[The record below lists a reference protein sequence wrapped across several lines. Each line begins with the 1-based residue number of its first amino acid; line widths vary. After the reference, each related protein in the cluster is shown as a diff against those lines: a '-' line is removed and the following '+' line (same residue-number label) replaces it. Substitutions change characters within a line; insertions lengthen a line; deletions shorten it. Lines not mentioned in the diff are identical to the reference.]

1 MGSLNLKLN
10 SSTCSSLLLWSAAL
24 LWPLPS
30 PRLRLMLMPS
40 MVLTAMVLVDSM
52 EDMDTLVL
60 AMPDTDMLLLMP
72 MVLTMER
79 GLLTLSPRL
88 MPTMVLTVLATAMV
102 VSMEDMESVPM
113 VPTPMPM
120 VLTTARG
127 QLMLSPRM
135 MLMLSMV
142 LMVLAMAMVD
152 TVLAMLDMPVLAMLD
167 TPLPMPMVLT
177 MARGLPMLSP
187 RLMPTMVPMVLVMA
201 MVDFMEDMESVPM
214 VPTPMPMVSM
224 ESKIT
229 IPSTNRVAHQVQTE
243 AQKQTFEINLT
254 FSTIS

>member
-40 MVLTAMVLVDSM
+40 MVLTAMVLVDFM

-72 MVLTMER
+72 MVLT
-79 GLLTLSPRL
+79 
-88 MPTMVLTVLATAMV
+88 
-102 VSMEDMESVPM
+102 
-113 VPTPMPM
+113 
-120 VLTTARG
+120 TARD
-127 QLMLSPRM
+127 QLMLSPRL

-167 TPLPMPMVLT
+167 MPLPMPMVLT
-177 MARGLPMLSP
+177 MARGL
-187 RLMPTMVPMVLVMA
+187 
-201 MVDFMEDMESVPM
+201 
-214 VPTPMPMVSM
+214 
-224 ESKIT
+224 
-229 IPSTNRVAHQVQTE
+229 
-243 AQKQTFEINLT
+243 
-254 FSTIS
+254 

>member
-1 MGSLNLKLN
+1 MGNAEYMGSLNLKLN

-40 MVLTAMVLVDSM
+40 MVLTAMVLVDFM
-52 EDMDTLVL
+52 EGMVTLVL

-79 GLLTLSPRL
+79 GLLTLSLRL
-88 MPTMVLTVLATAMV
+88 MPTMVLTVLAMAMV

-120 VLTTARG
+120 VLTTARD
-127 QLMLSPRM
+127 QLMLSPRL
-135 MLMLSMV
+135 MLMLS
-142 LMVLAMAMVD
+142 
-152 TVLAMLDMPVLAMLD
+152 
-167 TPLPMPMVLT
+167 
-177 MARGLPMLSP
+177 
-187 RLMPTMVPMVLVMA
+187 MVPMVLVMA

-224 ESKIT
+224 ESKMT
-229 IPSTNRVAHQVQTE
+229 ISSTNRVAHQVQTE
-243 AQKQTFEINLT
+243 AQKQTFENNLT